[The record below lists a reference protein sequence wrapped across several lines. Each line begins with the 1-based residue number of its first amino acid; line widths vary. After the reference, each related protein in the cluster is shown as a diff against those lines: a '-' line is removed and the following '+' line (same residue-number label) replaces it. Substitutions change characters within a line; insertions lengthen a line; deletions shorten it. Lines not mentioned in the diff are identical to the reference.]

1 MGIEEVSKLEFV
13 DFQVEQAE
21 CPLESAS
28 DSLRRNFMID
38 VWNRTQFQNSK

>member
-1 MGIEEVSKLEFV
+1 MGIEEESKLEYV
-13 DFQVEQAE
+13 NFQVVRGEF
-21 CPLESAS
+21 PPESAS